1 MKTDELIDLL
11 ARGPVAA
18 DPRAAG
24 RTWGMAAAL
33 GAVCATVLVLLA
45 LGLRPD
51 LAQAAHAPM
60 FWGKAGFVAALALLA
75 LPLGRR
81 LGRPGARAGLLGW
94 APVLPVLAL
103 WALAFAALG
112 SAAPQERA
120 ALVLGTTWAV
130 CPVAIVV
137 LSLPGFVLA
146 MRAMAR
152 MAPTRLRAAGA
163 VAGLLSG
170 AIGATAYSLH
180 CPEMAAP
187 FLAVWYVGGV
197 LAVAALG
204 ALLGPRVLR
213 W

>member
-1 MKTDELIDLL
+1 MKTDELIGLL

-24 RTWGMAAAL
+24 RAWGRAAAL
-33 GAVCATVLVLLA
+33 GAVCATVLVLLV
-45 LGLRPD
+45 LGVRPD
-51 LAQAAHAPM
+51 LAQATHLPM
-60 FWGKAGFVAALALLA
+60 FWGKAGFVAALALMA

-94 APVLPVLAL
+94 APALPVLAL
-103 WALAFAALG
+103 WVLALAVLG
-112 SAAPQERA
+112 AAAPQERA
-120 ALVLGTTWAV
+120 ALVLGSTWAV
-130 CPVAIVV
+130 CPATIVL
-137 LSLPGFVLA
+137 LSLPGFALA

-152 MAPTRLRAAGA
+152 MAPTRPRAAGA
-163 VAGLLSG
+163 AVGLLAG